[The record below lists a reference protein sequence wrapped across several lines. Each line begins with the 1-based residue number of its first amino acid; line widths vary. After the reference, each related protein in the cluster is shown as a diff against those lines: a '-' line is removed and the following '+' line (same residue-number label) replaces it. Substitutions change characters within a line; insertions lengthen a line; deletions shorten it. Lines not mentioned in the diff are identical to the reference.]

1 MKKISILFFIIF
13 ISCTSGEVTELT
25 SGQEIY
31 TSRCSACHGSDL
43 SGRVGPSLK
52 ADSKAAQMSDSYWIQ
67 TITKGMGSM
76 PAQRLSDNEVTLVI
90 DFIKGQY

>member
-1 MKKISILFFIIF
+1 MI
-13 ISCTSGEVTELT
+13 
-25 SGQEIY
+25 
-31 TSRCSACHGSDL
+31 DL
-43 SGRVGPSLK
+43 E
-52 ADSKAAQMSDSYWIQ
+52 SKAAQMSDSYWIQ

>member
-1 MKKISILFFIIF
+1 LKKIVSFLFVIF
-13 ISCTSGEVTELT
+13 ISCTSAEVTELT
-25 SGQEIY
+25 SGEEIY

-52 ADSKAAQMSDSYWIQ
+52 SDSKAAQMPDSYWVQ

-76 PAQRLSDNEVTLVI
+76 PAQRLSENEVTLVI
-90 DFIKGQY
+90 DFIKNQY

>member
-1 MKKISILFFIIF
+1 MKKILILFFIFF
-13 ISCTSGEVTELT
+13 ISCTPAEVVELSSGE
-25 SGQEIY
+25 EIY
-31 TSRCSACHGSDL
+31 ISRCSTCHGSDL

-52 ADSKAAQMSDSYWIQ
+52 AESKAAQMSDSYWIQ

>member
-1 MKKISILFFIIF
+1 MKKIIFLLFVVFV
-13 ISCTSGEVTELT
+13 SCSSGEVVELT
-25 SGQEIY
+25 SGEEIY

-52 ADSKAAQMSDSYWIQ
+52 ADSKSAQMSDSYWVQ

-76 PAQRLSDNEVTLVI
+76 PAQRLSDNEVDLVI
-90 DFIKGQY
+90 EYIKSQY